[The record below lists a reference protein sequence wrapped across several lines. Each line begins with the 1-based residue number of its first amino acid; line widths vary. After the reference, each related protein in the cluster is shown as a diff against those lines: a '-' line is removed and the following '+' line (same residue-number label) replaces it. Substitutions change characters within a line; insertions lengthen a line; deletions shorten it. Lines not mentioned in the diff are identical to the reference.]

1 MALRRLIATCLLL
14 CFVPASLASA
24 LPLVYCLGSDG
35 HRAIELLESASHH
48 CIDERRHSVARVSD
62 RCAADRTTRN
72 CIDLRLVPNAQI
84 SQRTTQP
91 DAAVS
96 GGIEDLSVQVRI
108 APEISAAWQESGPAW
123 VIDNAAVANNQL
135 AALKTIVLLI

>member
-35 HRAIELLESASHH
+35 HRAIELLESAPHH
-48 CIDERRHSVARVSD
+48 CIDERRHAVARVSD
-62 RCAADRTTRN
+62 RCAAGRTTRN

-84 SQRTTQP
+84 SQRTAQP

-96 GGIEDLSVQVRI
+96 GGIEDPAVHVRI
-108 APEISAAWQESGPAW
+108 APENLAAWQESGPAW

-135 AALKTIVLLI
+135 AELKTIVLLI

>member
-1 MALRRLIATCLLL
+1 MALRRLITACLLF

-24 LPLVYCLGSDG
+24 LPLVFCLGSDG
-35 HRAIELLESASHH
+35 HRAIELLESAPHH

-62 RCAADRTTRN
+62 QFAASGTIRD
-72 CIDLRLVPNAQI
+72 CIDLRLVPDAQI
-84 SQRTTQP
+84 SQRTAEP
-91 DAAVS
+91 DAVLS
-96 GGIEDLSVQVRI
+96 GGIEDLSVPVRI

-123 VIDNAAVANNQL
+123 VSDNAAVANNQL